1 MDLRKLLIEQGVWER
16 EVDEVLDNFG
26 KDVDA
31 DDLVVSAIF
40 DSAFD
45 LGENYIDNVVG
56 QLDHH
61 IEAVLNYTEL
71 GEEIAD
77 NDDEYLLLSSGRIIE
92 FEV

>member
-1 MDLRKLLIEQGVWER
+1 MDLRKLLIEQGVWEQ

-31 DDLVVSAIF
+31 DDVVVSAIF

-56 QLDHH
+56 QMDHH

-77 NDDEYLLLSSGRIIE
+77 NDDEYLLLSTGRIIE
-92 FEV
+92 FEM